1 MALFQ
6 DMQIDVAAQRA
17 AIGLTKHVPKISVF
31 AKNFAPIGDFYGN
44 GVAVPVLGNTQG
56 VSTQAPGTLT
66 ADVWCSNLEQ
76 ATGERIALNQ
86 NPVKSYAVTDYEA
99 GVTEQNDLY
108 LADMGYAIGDYIGQ
122 EVAKYVF
129 QTALGQSEILS
140 AAGVTNLSA
149 ISKSLPALT
158 ATPQT
163 AKRAYTNLAAEASLS
178 CNPYDSVLVLAPAYF
193 YQLVD
198 ALEYQVYGS
207 QDAVRYGVVP
217 GFAGFKDVVLAPE
230 LTGTIKG
237 LIIPWNTFGVVAR
250 WNRPAGGGMGVV
262 ESWAEVDEK
271 TGFPFGFRAF
281 YHNCKGALIFGGD
294 VLFGAKI
301 VQKGIIPLVAES

>member
-1 MALFQ
+1 
-6 DMQIDVAAQRA
+6 MQIDVAAQRA
-17 AIGLTKHVPKISVF
+17 AIGLTKHIPKISVF
-31 AKNFAPIGDFYGN
+31 AKNFAPVGDFYGN

-56 VSTQAPGTLT
+56 VTNGQAPGTLT
-66 ADVWCSNLEQ
+66 ADIWCSNLEQ
-76 ATGERIALNQ
+76 ANGVRIPLDKNY
-86 NPVKSYAVTDYEA
+86 VKSYAVTDYEA

-122 EVAKYVF
+122 EVSKYVF
-129 QTALGQSEILS
+129 QTALGESQILS
-140 AAGVTNLSA
+140 AAGETALSA

-163 AKRAYTNLAAEASLS
+163 AKRGYTSLAADASLS
-178 CNPYDSVLVLAPAYF
+178 CNPYDSVLVLAPTYF

-207 QDAVRYGVVP
+207 QDAVRNGVVP

-230 LTGTIKG
+230 LTGNIKG

-250 WNRPAGGGMGVV
+250 WNRPAAGGMGVV

-301 VQKGIIPLVAES
+301 VQKGIIPLVAAAS

>member
-6 DMQIDVAAQRA
+6 DMQINVAAERA
-17 AIGLTKHVPKISVF
+17 AIGLTKHIPKISVF
-31 AKNFAPIGDFYGN
+31 AKNFAPVGDFYGN
-44 GVAVPVLGNTQG
+44 GVVVPVLGNTQG
-56 VSTQAPGTLT
+56 VTTQAPGTLT

-76 ATGERIALNQ
+76 ADGVRIPLDVNY
-86 NPVKSYAVTDYEA
+86 VKSYAVTDYEA

-122 EVAKYVF
+122 EVSKYVF
-129 QTALGQSEILS
+129 QTALSE
-140 AAGVTNLSA
+140 SA
-149 ISKSLPALT
+149 ISAANGGVLSSAMPTTKTGFTGLLSVAC
-158 ATPQT
+158 
-163 AKRAYTNLAAEASLS
+163 AKGV
-178 CNPYDSVLVLAPAYF
+178 NPYDSVLALNPQSFAN
-193 YQLVD
+193 LLD
-198 ALEYQVYGS
+198 ALQYQVYGS

-230 LTGTIKG
+230 LTGNIKG

-250 WNRPAGGGMGVV
+250 WNKPAGGGLGIV
-262 ESWAEVDEK
+262 EAYPEVDEK

-301 VQKGIIPLVAES
+301 VQKGIITLM

>member
-44 GVAVPVLGNTQG
+44 GVAVPVLGNTNG
-56 VSTQAPGTLT
+56 VSTSQAPGTLT

-76 ATGERIALNQ
+76 ADGVRIPLNK
-86 NPVKSYAVTDYEA
+86 NFVKSYAVTDYEA

-108 LADMGYAIGDYIGQ
+108 LADMGYAIGDYLGQ
-122 EVAKYVF
+122 EVSKYVF
-129 QTALGQSEILS
+129 QTALSESELTAAAGAAISTLS
-140 AAGVTNLSA
+140 AAMPTTKTGFTGLLSVACAKGV
-149 ISKSLPALT
+149 
-158 ATPQT
+158 
-163 AKRAYTNLAAEASLS
+163 
-178 CNPYDSVLVLAPAYF
+178 NPYDSVLALNPQGFAN
-193 YQLVD
+193 LLD
-198 ALEYQVYGS
+198 ALQYQVYGS

-230 LTGTIKG
+230 LTGNIKG

-250 WNRPAGGGMGVV
+250 WNKPAGGGLGMV

-301 VQKGIIPLVAES
+301 VQKGIIPLM

>member
-44 GVAVPVLGNTQG
+44 GVAVPVLGNTNG
-56 VSTQAPGTLT
+56 VSTSQAPGTLT

-76 ATGERIALNQ
+76 ADGVRIPLNK
-86 NPVKSYAVTDYEA
+86 NFVKSYAVTDYEA
-99 GVTEQNDLY
+99 GVTEQNCLY

-129 QTALGQSEILS
+129 QTALSESELTAAAGAAIGTLS
-140 AAGVTNLSA
+140 AAMPTTKTGFTGLLSVACAKGV
-149 ISKSLPALT
+149 
-158 ATPQT
+158 
-163 AKRAYTNLAAEASLS
+163 
-178 CNPYDSVLVLAPAYF
+178 NPYDSVLVLNPQSFAN
-193 YQLVD
+193 LLD
-198 ALEYQVYGS
+198 ALQYQVYGS
-207 QDAVRYGVVP
+207 QDAVRFGVVP

-250 WNRPAGGGMGVV
+250 WNKPAGGGLGVV

-301 VQKGIIPLVAES
+301 VQKGIIPLM

>member
-6 DMQIDVAAQRA
+6 DMQINVAAERA
-17 AIGLTKHVPKISVF
+17 AIGLTKHIPKISVF
-31 AKNFAPIGDFYGN
+31 AKNFAPTGDFYGN

-56 VSTQAPGTLT
+56 VTASAPGTLT

-76 ATGERIALNQ
+76 ANGERIALDVNY
-86 NPVKSYAVTDYEA
+86 VKSYAVTDYEA
-99 GVTEQNDLY
+99 GITEQNDLY

-122 EVAKYVF
+122 EVSKYVF
-129 QTALGQSEILS
+129 QTALGEAAISAAAGAAISTLS
-140 AAGVTNLSA
+140 AAMPTTKTGFTGLLSVACAKGV
-149 ISKSLPALT
+149 
-158 ATPQT
+158 
-163 AKRAYTNLAAEASLS
+163 
-178 CNPYDSVLVLAPAYF
+178 NPYDCVLALNPQGFAN
-193 YQLVD
+193 LLD
-198 ALEYQVYGS
+198 ALQYQVYGT

-230 LTGTIKG
+230 LTGNIKG

-250 WNRPAGGGMGVV
+250 WNKPAGGGLGIV
-262 ESWAEVDEK
+262 EAWPEVDEK

-301 VQKGIIPLVAES
+301 VQKGIIPLM

>member
-44 GVAVPVLGNTQG
+44 GVAVPVLGNANG
-56 VSTQAPGTLT
+56 VSTSQAPGTLT

-76 ATGERIALNQ
+76 ADGVRIPLNK
-86 NPVKSYAVTDYEA
+86 NFVKSYAVTDYEA
-99 GVTEQNDLY
+99 GVTEQNGLY

-129 QTALGQSEILS
+129 QTALSESELTAAAGAAIGTLS
-140 AAGVTNLSA
+140 AAMPTTKTGFTGLLSVACAKGV
-149 ISKSLPALT
+149 
-158 ATPQT
+158 
-163 AKRAYTNLAAEASLS
+163 
-178 CNPYDSVLVLAPAYF
+178 NPYDSVLALNPQSFAN
-193 YQLVD
+193 LLD
-198 ALEYQVYGS
+198 ALQYQVYGS

-230 LTGTIKG
+230 LTGNIKG

-250 WNRPAGGGMGVV
+250 WNKPAGGGLGMV

-301 VQKGIIPLVAES
+301 VQKGIIPLM

>member
-17 AIGLTKHVPKISVF
+17 AIGLTKHIPKISVF
-31 AKNFAPIGDFYGN
+31 AKNFAPTGDFYGN

-56 VSTQAPGTLT
+56 VTTQAPGTLT
-66 ADVWCSNLEQ
+66 ADVWCDSLEQ
-76 ATGERIALNQ
+76 ATGERIALDVNY
-86 NPVKSYAVTDYEA
+86 VKSYAVTDYEA

-122 EVAKYVF
+122 EVSRYVF
-129 QTALGQSEILS
+129 QTALSESKILS
-140 AAGVTNLSA
+140 AAGETSLSA
-149 ISKSLPALT
+149 ISHALPALT

-163 AKRAYTNLAAEASLS
+163 AKRAYTSLAADASLS

-207 QDAVRYGVVP
+207 QDAVRFGVVP
-217 GFAGFKDVVLAPE
+217 GFAGFKDVILAPE

-250 WNRPAGGGMGVV
+250 WNKPAGGGMGVV
-262 ESWAEVDEK
+262 ESWPEFDEK

-301 VQKGIIPLVAES
+301 VQKGIIPLVAAS